1 MAPKSMEIP
10 HNDLKSAFATLA
22 RMGLKAGADATVAL
36 DGTVT
41 LLPAACDRLIEVYIH
56 SRGDDP
62 ESQPIEPPAKPQHL
76 RRDRRVLLP
85 QWAELKLI
93 DRHRAFIV
101 ALGQDDVIDITAA
114 HQEFKDYR
122 RRLRLNVIHDYAQ
135 GDVVTGN
142 TYCYGGQLEG
152 ATPLETPTGEII
164 RCDRLIHCTH
174 PVSPEDLYLRE
185 ANVWCSEIYR
195 YYVPGLDDG
204 EWIAQNEPLQAINPE
219 SYRELLLARQCL

>member
-10 HNDLKSAFATLA
+10 HNDLKSAFATLT

-41 LLPAACDRLIEVYIH
+41 LLPGACDRLVEVYIH
-56 SRGDDP
+56 SREVGA
-62 ESQPIEPPAKPQHL
+62 ESPPVEPPAKPQPL

-85 QWAELKLI
+85 QWAELKLL

-101 ALGQDDVIDITAA
+101 AMAEDAA
-114 HQEFKDYR
+114 YIESLHQEFKDYR

-152 ATPLETPTGEII
+152 ATTLETPTGEII
-164 RCDRLIHCTH
+164 RCDRLIHYTH
-174 PVSPEDLYLRE
+174 PVNPEDLYLRE
-185 ANVWCSEIYR
+185 VNVWCNEICR

-204 EWIAQNEPLQAINPE
+204 EWNAQNEPLQAITPE
-219 SYRELLLARQCL
+219 SYRELLLARSVI